1 MNIQQQLK
9 PRLIEAVCMMIFIIA
24 LISYSIIK
32 LESVPHVPILLAII
46 VLLVYGVIRK
56 VPYRALEKS
65 MVSSVSTSITAI
77 YIFLLIGVLISSWLI
92 SGTIPTLLYIGFS
105 IVSAS
110 FFYAIVFIITSII
123 GTAIGSSLTTV
134 ATVGVAML
142 GVATSIDASLV
153 ITAGAIVSGA
163 FFGDK
168 MSPLSDT
175 TNLAATVVGI
185 DLFTH
190 IKNMMYTT
198 IPAFII
204 SLIVYAI
211 LSPNAAAIDTGV
223 VLQYKETLLSTN
235 LIHWYTLIPLV
246 VLVICTIFKLP
257 SLPTLAISALC
268 GIVISYFHSTIP
280 LNELFSILYNGFTMN
295 TGVEAIDSL
304 LSRGGMNSM
313 LFTIILI
320 VLSLS
325 MGGLLFALGII
336 QTLLDSV
343 QRLLTSVGKA
353 ITGTALTAIAINFLI
368 GEQYLSI
375 LLTGEAYKQKFK
387 SLKLHPKNLSRVMED
402 AGTVINPLVPWS
414 VCGLFI
420 SSVLAID
427 VIDYLPFAFFCLLSP
442 VMTILFGWLGLT
454 ITKDDSVSAD

>member
-1 MNIQQQLK
+1 MNSKQHVK
-9 PRLIEAVCMMIFIIA
+9 PHLVEALILIVFIIA
-24 LISYSIIK
+24 LISYSIMK
-32 LESVPHVPILLAII
+32 LDSVPHIPILMSIVVLFGYGAIK
-46 VLLVYGVIRK
+46 K
-56 VPYRALEKS
+56 VPYRTMEKS
-65 MVSSVSTSITAI
+65 MITSVSTSISAI

-92 SGTIPTLLYIGFS
+92 SGTIPTLLYLGIL
-105 IVSAS
+105 IISAS

-142 GVATSIDASLV
+142 GVASSIDASLA

-175 TNLAATVVGI
+175 TNLAATVAGI

-204 SLIVYAI
+204 SLIIYAV
-211 LSPNAAAIDTGV
+211 LSPSSQHMDTT
-223 VLQYKETLLSTN
+223 LITSYKETLLATN
-235 LIHWYTLIPLV
+235 LIHWYSALPLV
-246 VLVICTIFKLP
+246 LLIVCTLFKIP
-257 SLPTLAISALC
+257 SLATLAISAIS

-280 LNELFSILYNGFTMN
+280 LNELFAILYNGYSME
-295 TGVEAIDSL
+295 TGIAAIDSL

-336 QTLLDSV
+336 QTLLEALQNQLKSIGSV
-343 QRLLTSVGKA
+343 ISGA
-353 ITGTALTAIAINFLI
+353 AFTAIGINFTI

-375 LLTGEAYKQKFK
+375 LLTGEAFKEKFK
-387 SLKLHPKNLSRVMED
+387 SLNLHPKNLARTIED

-420 SSVLAID
+420 ASTLNVSVL
-427 VIDYLPFAFFCLLSP
+427 DYVPFAFFCLLSP
-442 VMTILFGWLGLT
+442 VLTILFGWLNIT
-454 ITKDDSVSAD
+454 ITKAS

>member
-1 MNIQQQLK
+1 MNAKQHLK
-9 PRLIEAVCMMIFIIA
+9 PHFIEALILILFIIA
-24 LISYSIIK
+24 LISYSIMK
-32 LESVPHVPILLAII
+32 LGSVPHIPIFIAII
-46 VLLVYGVIRK
+46 VLFMYGVLRK
-56 VPYRALEKS
+56 VPYRIMEQS
-65 MVSSVSTSITAI
+65 MIASVSTSIGAV

-92 SGTIPTLLYIGFS
+92 SGTIPTLLYIGLS
-105 IVSAS
+105 IITAS
-110 FFYAIVFIITSII
+110 FFYAVVFLITSII

-142 GVATSIDASLV
+142 GVASSIDASLA

-175 TNLAATVVGI
+175 TNLAATVAGI

-190 IKNMMYTT
+190 IRNMMYTT

-211 LSPNAAAIDTGV
+211 ISPSSQKMDTE
-223 VLQYKETLLSTN
+223 LITSFKETLLATN
-235 LIHWYTLIPLV
+235 LIHWYAVIPLI
-246 VLVICTIFKLP
+246 VLIVCTIFKLP
-257 SLPTLAISALC
+257 SLATLAISAIS
-268 GIVISYFHSTIP
+268 GIVLSYFHSSIP
-280 LNELFSILYNGFTMN
+280 LNELFSILYNGYSME

-325 MGGLLFALGII
+325 MGGLLFTLGII
-336 QTLLDSV
+336 QTLLQALQNQLKSIGSV
-343 QRLLTSVGKA
+343 
-353 ITGTALTAIAINFLI
+353 ITGTAFTAIGINVTI
-368 GEQYLSI
+368 GEQYLSL
-375 LLTGEAYKQKFK
+375 LLTGEAFKEKFK
-387 SLKLHPKNLSRVMED
+387 ALQLHPKNLARTIED
-402 AGTVINPLVPWS
+402 AGTVINPIVPWS

-420 SSVLAID
+420 ASTLNVP

-442 VMTILFGWLGLT
+442 VITIIFGWLNIT
-454 ITKDDSVSAD
+454 ITKLNNK

>member
-1 MNIQQQLK
+1 MNAKQHVK
-9 PRLIEAVCMMIFIIA
+9 PHFFEALILILFIIA
-24 LISYSIIK
+24 LISYSIMK
-32 LESVPHVPILLAII
+32 LSSVPHVPIFIAII
-46 VLLVYGVIRK
+46 ILIMYGVLRK
-56 VPYRALEKS
+56 VPYRIMEQS
-65 MVSSVSTSITAI
+65 MIASVSTSIGAV

-92 SGTIPTLLYIGFS
+92 SGTIPTLLYIGLS
-105 IVSAS
+105 IITAS
-110 FFYAIVFIITSII
+110 FFYAVVFLITSII

-142 GVATSIDASLV
+142 GVASSIDASLA

-175 TNLAATVVGI
+175 TNLAATVAGI

-190 IKNMMYTT
+190 IRNMMFTT

-204 SLIVYAI
+204 SLIVYAWI
-211 LSPNAAAIDTGV
+211 SPSSQNMDTE
-223 VLQYKETLLSTN
+223 LITSFKETLLAAN
-235 LIHWYTLIPLV
+235 LIHWYAVIPLI
-246 VLVICTIFKLP
+246 VLIICTIFKLP
-257 SLPTLAISALC
+257 SLATLAISAIS
-268 GIVISYFHSTIP
+268 GIVLSYFHSSIP
-280 LNELFSILYNGFTMN
+280 VNELFGILYNGYSME

-325 MGGLLFALGII
+325 MGGLLFTLGII
-336 QTLLDSV
+336 QTLL
-343 QRLLTSVGKA
+343 QALQNQLKSVGSV
-353 ITGTALTAIAINFLI
+353 ITGTAFTAIGINVTI
-368 GEQYLSI
+368 GEQYLSL
-375 LLTGEAYKQKFK
+375 LLTGEAFKEKFK
-387 SLKLHPKNLSRVMED
+387 SLQLHPKNLARTIED

-420 SSVLAID
+420 ASTLNVP
-427 VIDYLPFAFFCLLSP
+427 VTDYLPFAFFCLLSP
-442 VMTILFGWLGLT
+442 VITILFGWLNIT
-454 ITKDDSVSAD
+454 ITKANSN

>member
-1 MNIQQQLK
+1 MNAKQHVK
-9 PRLIEAVCMMIFIIA
+9 PHFFEALILILFIIA
-24 LISYSIIK
+24 LISYSIMK
-32 LESVPHVPILLAII
+32 LSSVPHVPIFIAII
-46 VLLVYGVIRK
+46 ILIMYGVLRK
-56 VPYRALEKS
+56 VPYRIMEQS
-65 MVSSVSTSITAI
+65 MIASVSTSIGAV

-92 SGTIPTLLYIGFS
+92 SGTIPTLLYIGLS
-105 IVSAS
+105 IISAS
-110 FFYAIVFIITSII
+110 FFYAVVFIITSII

-142 GVATSIDASLV
+142 GVASSIDASLA

-175 TNLAATVVGI
+175 TNLAATVAGI

-190 IKNMMYTT
+190 IRNMMFTT

-204 SLIVYAI
+204 SLIVYAWI
-211 LSPNAAAIDTGV
+211 SPSSQNMDTE
-223 VLQYKETLLSTN
+223 LITRFKETLLATN
-235 LIHWYTLIPLV
+235 LIHWYAVIPLI
-246 VLVICTIFKLP
+246 VLIICTIFKLP
-257 SLPTLAISALC
+257 SLATLAISSIS
-268 GIVISYFHSTIP
+268 GIVLSYFHSSIP
-280 LNELFSILYNGFTMN
+280 LNELFGILYNGYSME

-325 MGGLLFALGII
+325 MGGLLFTLGII
-336 QTLLDSV
+336 QTLL
-343 QRLLTSVGKA
+343 QALQNQLKSVGSV
-353 ITGTALTAIAINFLI
+353 ITGTAFTAIGINVTI
-368 GEQYLSI
+368 GEQYLSL
-375 LLTGEAYKQKFK
+375 LLTGEAFKEKFK
-387 SLKLHPKNLSRVMED
+387 ALQLHPKNLARTIED

-420 SSVLAID
+420 ASTLNIPVT
-427 VIDYLPFAFFCLLSP
+427 DYLPFAFFCLLSP
-442 VMTILFGWLGLT
+442 VITILFGWLNIT
-454 ITKDDSVSAD
+454 ITKISNN

>member
-1 MNIQQQLK
+1 MNAKQHVK
-9 PRLIEAVCMMIFIIA
+9 PHFIEALILILFIIA
-24 LISYSIIK
+24 LISYSIMK
-32 LESVPHVPILLAII
+32 LGSVPHIPIFIAII
-46 VLLVYGVIRK
+46 VLMMYGVLRK
-56 VPYRALEKS
+56 VPYRIMEQS
-65 MVSSVSTSITAI
+65 MIASVTTSIGAV

-92 SGTIPTLLYIGFS
+92 SGTIPTLLYIGLS
-105 IVSAS
+105 IITAS
-110 FFYAIVFIITSII
+110 FFYAVVFIITSII

-142 GVATSIDASLV
+142 GVASSIDASLA

-175 TNLAATVVGI
+175 TNLAATVAGI

-190 IKNMMYTT
+190 IRNMMYTT

-204 SLIVYAI
+204 SLIVYAWI
-211 LSPNAAAIDTGV
+211 SPSSHNMDTE
-223 VLQYKETLLSTN
+223 LITSFKETLLATN
-235 LIHWYTLIPLV
+235 LIHWYAVIPLI
-246 VLVICTIFKLP
+246 VLIICTIFKLP
-257 SLPTLAISALC
+257 SLATLAISAIS
-268 GIVISYFHSTIP
+268 GIVLSYFHSSIP
-280 LNELFSILYNGFTMN
+280 LNELFGILYNGYSMD

-325 MGGLLFALGII
+325 MGGLLFTLGII
-336 QTLLDSV
+336 QALL
-343 QRLLTSVGKA
+343 QALQNQLKSVGSV
-353 ITGTALTAIAINFLI
+353 ITGTAFTAVGINVTI
-368 GEQYLSI
+368 GEQYLSL
-375 LLTGEAYKQKFK
+375 LLTGEAFKEKFK
-387 SLKLHPKNLSRVMED
+387 ALQLHPKNLARTIED

-420 SSVLAID
+420 ASTLNVP
-427 VIDYLPFAFFCLLSP
+427 VTDYLPFAFFCLLSP
-442 VMTILFGWLGLT
+442 VITILFGWLNIT
-454 ITKDDSVSAD
+454 ITKISNN

>member
-1 MNIQQQLK
+1 MNAKQHVK
-9 PRLIEAVCMMIFIIA
+9 PHFLEALILILFIIA
-24 LISYSIIK
+24 LISYSIMK
-32 LESVPHVPILLAII
+32 LGSVPHIPIFIAII
-46 VLLVYGVIRK
+46 VLIMYGVLKK
-56 VPYRALEKS
+56 VPYRIMEQS
-65 MVSSVSTSITAI
+65 MIASVSTSIGAV

-92 SGTIPTLLYIGFS
+92 SGTIPTLLYVGLS
-105 IVSAS
+105 IISAS

-134 ATVGVAML
+134 ATIGVAML
-142 GVATSIDASLV
+142 GVASSIDASLA

-175 TNLAATVVGI
+175 TNLAATVAGI

-204 SLIVYAI
+204 SLIVYAW
-211 LSPNAAAIDTGV
+211 LSPSSQYLDTE
-223 VLQYKETLLSTN
+223 LITSYKETLLATN
-235 LIHWYTLIPLV
+235 LIHWYAVIPLA
-246 VLVICTIFKLP
+246 VLIVCTLFKLP
-257 SLPTLAISALC
+257 SLATLTISTISGIAL
-268 GIVISYFHSTIP
+268 SYFHSTIP
-280 LNELFSILYNGFTMN
+280 LNELFTILYNGYSMQ
-295 TGVEAIDSL
+295 TGIEAIDSL

-325 MGGLLFALGII
+325 MGGLLFTLGII
-336 QTLLDSV
+336 QTLL
-343 QRLLTSVGKA
+343 QALQNQLKSVGSV
-353 ITGTALTAIAINFLI
+353 ITGTAFTAIGINFTI
-368 GEQYLSI
+368 GEQYLSL
-375 LLTGEAYKQKFK
+375 LLTGEAFKEKFK
-387 SLKLHPKNLSRVMED
+387 SLHLHPKNLARTIED

-420 SSVLAID
+420 ASTLNISVIN
-427 VIDYLPFAFFCLLSP
+427 YLPFAFFCLLSP
-442 VMTILFGWLGLT
+442 IITILFGWLNIT
-454 ITKDDSVSAD
+454 ITKESSS

>member
-1 MNIQQQLK
+1 MNSKQHVK
-9 PRLIEAVCMMIFIIA
+9 PHLLEALILIIFIIA
-24 LISYSIIK
+24 LISYSIMK
-32 LESVPHVPILLAII
+32 LDSVPHIPILISIVVLFGYGAIK
-46 VLLVYGVIRK
+46 K
-56 VPYRALEKS
+56 VPYRTMEQS
-65 MVSSVSTSITAI
+65 MITSVSTSISAI

-92 SGTIPTLLYIGFS
+92 SGTIPTLLYLGIS
-105 IVSAS
+105 IISAS
-110 FFYAIVFIITSII
+110 FFYAIVFIVTSII

-142 GVATSIDASLV
+142 GVASSIDASIAL
-153 ITAGAIVSGA
+153 TAGAIVSGA

-175 TNLAATVVGI
+175 TNLAATVAGI

-204 SLIVYAI
+204 SLIIYAV
-211 LSPNAAAIDTGV
+211 LSPSSQHMDTT
-223 VLQYKETLLSTN
+223 LITNYKETLITTN
-235 LIHWYTLIPLV
+235 LIHWYSLLPLV
-246 VLVICTIFKLP
+246 ILIVCTFFKIP
-257 SLPTLAISALC
+257 SLATLAISAIS
-268 GIVISYFHSTIP
+268 GIVLSYFHSTIP
-280 LNELFSILYNGFTMN
+280 LNELFAILYNGYSME
-295 TGVEAIDSL
+295 TGIAAIDSL

-336 QTLLDSV
+336 QTLLEALQNQLKSIGSV
-343 QRLLTSVGKA
+343 ISGA
-353 ITGTALTAIAINFLI
+353 ALTAIGINFTV

-375 LLTGEAYKQKFK
+375 LLTGEAFKEKFK
-387 SLKLHPKNLSRVMED
+387 LLNLHPKNLARTIED

-420 SSVLAID
+420 ATTLNVS
-427 VIDYLPFAFFCLLSP
+427 VIDYVPFAFFCLLSP
-442 VMTILFGWLGLT
+442 ALTILFGWLNIT
-454 ITKDDSVSAD
+454 ITKAS

>member
-1 MNIQQQLK
+1 MIIKQQLK
-9 PRLIEAVCMMIFIIA
+9 PHLLEALFIMLLIISI
-24 LISYSIIK
+24 ISYSIIQ
-32 LESVPHVPILLAII
+32 LESVPHIPILISI
-46 VLLVYGVIRK
+46 CLLILYGVIKK
-56 VPYRALEKS
+56 VPYQSLEKS
-65 MVSSVSTSITAI
+65 MVSSVSTSISAI
-77 YIFLLIGVLISSWLI
+77 YIFLLIGILISSWLI

-134 ATVGVAML
+134 ATVGVAMI
-142 GVATSIDASLV
+142 GVATSIEASIF

-175 TNLAATVVGI
+175 TNLASSIVGI

-190 IKNMMYTT
+190 IRNMMFTT
-198 IPAFII
+198 VPVFIL
-204 SLIVYAI
+204 SLIGYAI
-211 LSPNAAAIDTGV
+211 LSPSSETIDGQLIT
-223 VLQYKETLLSTN
+223 QYKETLIATN
-235 LIHWYTLIPLV
+235 LVQWYAIIPLFLLILCT
-246 VLVICTIFKLP
+246 VLKVP
-257 SLPTLAISALC
+257 SMATLAISAMS
-268 GIVISYFHSTIP
+268 GIILSYFHSSIS
-280 LNELFSILYNGFTMN
+280 LQQLFMILYEGFTLN

-336 QTLLDSV
+336 QTLLHSI
-343 QRLLTSVGKA
+343 QTLLTSIGKV
-353 ITGTALTAIAINFLI
+353 ITGSALTAIFINIVI
-368 GEQYLSI
+368 GEQYLSL
-375 LLTGEAYKQKFK
+375 LLTGEAYKEKFK
-387 SLKLHPKNLSRVMED
+387 SMKLHPKNLARVIED

-420 SSVLAID
+420 ASTLEVS

-442 VMTILFGWLGLT
+442 IMTILFGWLNIT
-454 ITKDDSVSAD
+454 ITKETH

>member
-1 MNIQQQLK
+1 MNAKQHLK
-9 PRLIEAVCMMIFIIA
+9 PHFIEALILILFIIA
-24 LISYSIIK
+24 LISYSIMK
-32 LESVPHVPILLAII
+32 LGSVPHIPIFIAII
-46 VLLVYGVIRK
+46 VLFMYGVLQK
-56 VPYRALEKS
+56 VPYRIMEQS
-65 MVSSVSTSITAI
+65 MIASVSTSIGAV

-92 SGTIPTLLYIGFS
+92 SGTIPTLLYIGLS
-105 IVSAS
+105 IISAS
-110 FFYAIVFIITSII
+110 FFYAVVFLITSII

-142 GVATSIDASLV
+142 GVASSIDASLA

-175 TNLAATVVGI
+175 TNLAATVAGI

-190 IKNMMYTT
+190 IRNMMYTT
-198 IPAFII
+198 IPVFII

-211 LSPNAAAIDTGV
+211 ISPSSQKMDTE
-223 VLQYKETLLSTN
+223 LITSFKETLLATN
-235 LIHWYTLIPLV
+235 LIHWYAVIPLI
-246 VLVICTIFKLP
+246 VLIVCTIFKLP
-257 SLPTLAISALC
+257 SLATLAISAIS
-268 GIVISYFHSTIP
+268 GIVLSYFHSSIP
-280 LNELFSILYNGFTMN
+280 LNELFSILYNGYSME

-325 MGGLLFALGII
+325 MGGLLFTLGII
-336 QTLLDSV
+336 QTLLQALQNQLKSIGSV
-343 QRLLTSVGKA
+343 
-353 ITGTALTAIAINFLI
+353 ITGTAFTAIGINVTI
-368 GEQYLSI
+368 GEQYLSL
-375 LLTGEAYKQKFK
+375 LLTGEAFKEKFK
-387 SLKLHPKNLSRVMED
+387 ALQLHPKNLARTIED
-402 AGTVINPLVPWS
+402 AGTVINPIVPWS

-420 SSVLAID
+420 ASTLNVP

-442 VMTILFGWLGLT
+442 VITIMFGWLNIT
-454 ITKDDSVSAD
+454 ITKLNNK

>member
-1 MNIQQQLK
+1 MIIKQQLK
-9 PRLIEAVCMMIFIIA
+9 PHLLEALFIMLLIISI
-24 LISYSIIK
+24 ISYSIIQ
-32 LESVPHVPILLAII
+32 LESVPHIPILISI
-46 VLLVYGVIRK
+46 CLLILYGVIKK
-56 VPYRALEKS
+56 VPYQSLEKS
-65 MVSSVSTSITAI
+65 MVSSVSTSISAI
-77 YIFLLIGVLISSWLI
+77 YIFLLIGILISSWLI

-134 ATVGVAML
+134 ATVGVAMI
-142 GVATSIDASLV
+142 GVATSIEASIF

-175 TNLAATVVGI
+175 TNLASSIVGI

-190 IKNMMYTT
+190 IRNMMFTT
-198 IPAFII
+198 VPVFIL
-204 SLIVYAI
+204 SLIGYAI
-211 LSPNAAAIDTGV
+211 LSPSSETIDGKLIT
-223 VLQYKETLLSTN
+223 QYKETLIATN
-235 LIHWYTLIPLV
+235 LVQWYAIIPLFLLILCT
-246 VLVICTIFKLP
+246 VLKVP
-257 SLPTLAISALC
+257 SMATLAISAMS
-268 GIVISYFHSTIP
+268 GIILSYFHSSIS
-280 LNELFSILYNGFTMN
+280 LQQLFMILYEGFTLN

-336 QTLLDSV
+336 QTLLQSI
-343 QRLLTSVGKA
+343 QTLLTSIGKV
-353 ITGTALTAIAINFLI
+353 ITGSALTAIFINIVI
-368 GEQYLSI
+368 GEQYLSL
-375 LLTGEAYKQKFK
+375 LLTGEAYKEKFK
-387 SLKLHPKNLSRVMED
+387 SMKLHPKNLARVIED

-420 SSVLAID
+420 ASTLEVS

-442 VMTILFGWLGLT
+442 IMTILFGWLNIT
-454 ITKDDSVSAD
+454 ITKETH

>member
-1 MNIQQQLK
+1 MNAKQHLK
-9 PRLIEAVCMMIFIIA
+9 PHFIEALILILFIIA
-24 LISYSIIK
+24 LISYSIMK
-32 LESVPHVPILLAII
+32 LGSVPHIPIFIAII
-46 VLLVYGVIRK
+46 VLLMYGVLQK
-56 VPYRALEKS
+56 VPYRIMEQS
-65 MVSSVSTSITAI
+65 MIASVSTSIGAV

-92 SGTIPTLLYIGFS
+92 SGTIPTLLYIGLS
-105 IVSAS
+105 IISAS
-110 FFYAIVFIITSII
+110 FFYAVVFLITSII

-142 GVATSIDASLV
+142 GVASSIDASLA

-175 TNLAATVVGI
+175 TNLAATVAGI

-190 IKNMMYTT
+190 IRNMMYTT
-198 IPAFII
+198 IPVFII

-211 LSPNAAAIDTGV
+211 ISPSSQKMDTE
-223 VLQYKETLLSTN
+223 LITSFKETLLATN
-235 LIHWYTLIPLV
+235 LIHWYAVIPLI
-246 VLVICTIFKLP
+246 VLIVCTIFKLP
-257 SLPTLAISALC
+257 SLATLAISAIS
-268 GIVISYFHSTIP
+268 GIVLSYFHSSIP
-280 LNELFSILYNGFTMN
+280 LNELFSILYNGYSME

-325 MGGLLFALGII
+325 MGGLLFTLGII
-336 QTLLDSV
+336 QTLLQALQNQLKSIGSV
-343 QRLLTSVGKA
+343 
-353 ITGTALTAIAINFLI
+353 ITGTAFTAIGINVTI
-368 GEQYLSI
+368 GEQYLSL
-375 LLTGEAYKQKFK
+375 LLTGEAFKEKFK
-387 SLKLHPKNLSRVMED
+387 ALQLHPKNLARTIED
-402 AGTVINPLVPWS
+402 AGTVINPIVPWS

-420 SSVLAID
+420 ASTLNVP

-442 VMTILFGWLGLT
+442 VITIMFGWLNIT
-454 ITKDDSVSAD
+454 ITKLNNK

>member
-1 MNIQQQLK
+1 MNAKQHLK
-9 PRLIEAVCMMIFIIA
+9 PHFIEALILILFIIA
-24 LISYSIIK
+24 LISYSIMK
-32 LESVPHVPILLAII
+32 LGSVPHIPIFIAII
-46 VLLVYGVIRK
+46 VLFMYGVLQK
-56 VPYRALEKS
+56 VPYRIMEQS
-65 MVSSVSTSITAI
+65 MITSVSTSIGAV

-92 SGTIPTLLYIGFS
+92 SGTIPTLLYIGLS
-105 IVSAS
+105 IISAS
-110 FFYAIVFIITSII
+110 FFYAVVFIITSII

-142 GVATSIDASLV
+142 GVASSIDASLA

-175 TNLAATVVGI
+175 TNLAATVAGI

-190 IKNMMYTT
+190 IRNMMYTT
-198 IPAFII
+198 VPAFII
-204 SLIVYAI
+204 SLIVYAMI
-211 LSPNAAAIDTGV
+211 SPSSQKMDTE
-223 VLQYKETLLSTN
+223 LITSFKETLLATN
-235 LIHWYTLIPLV
+235 LIHWYAVIPLI
-246 VLVICTIFKLP
+246 VLIVCTIFKLP
-257 SLPTLAISALC
+257 SLATLAISAIS
-268 GIVISYFHSTIP
+268 GIVLSYFHSSIP
-280 LNELFSILYNGFTMN
+280 LNELFSILYNGYSME

-325 MGGLLFALGII
+325 MGGLLFTLGII
-336 QTLLDSV
+336 QTLLQALQNQLKSIGSV
-343 QRLLTSVGKA
+343 
-353 ITGTALTAIAINFLI
+353 ITGTAFTALGINVTI
-368 GEQYLSI
+368 GEQYLSL
-375 LLTGEAYKQKFK
+375 LLTGEAFKEKFK
-387 SLKLHPKNLSRVMED
+387 ALQLHPKNLARTIED

-420 SSVLAID
+420 ASTLNVP

-442 VMTILFGWLGLT
+442 VITILFGWMNIT
-454 ITKDDSVSAD
+454 ITKLNNK